1 MAKRRGSASGV
12 NKSEEIRKTIES
24 GIDRPKEVQATL
36 AERGIKVSSQ
46 MVSTIKSKMFAK
58 SRSPGRRG
66 RRRKGGRVAP
76 TNGAPASNI
85 KSLVRFIRAVHE
97 VGGVTEARKILQEM
111 QR

>member
-12 NKSEEIRKTIES
+12 NKSQEIRDTIES
-24 GIDRPKEVQATL
+24 GIERPKDIQATL

-46 MVSTIKSKMFAK
+46 MVSTVKSKMFAK
-58 SRSPGRRG
+58 SGRGRRG
-66 RRRKGGRVAP
+66 RRRKGGRVAA